1 MIFEAAGAL
10 QAAVFDRAKLLAN
23 NVITGPAIIEE
34 TASTTVI
41 EPGDLVTVNEYGHL
55 VMELENKNRTED

>member
-1 MIFEAAGAL
+1 
-10 QAAVFDRAKLLAN
+10 
-23 NVITGPAIIEE
+23 
-34 TASTTVI
+34 VI